1 MRTGTLLTL
10 LLLPIVAR
18 ADDDFIVLKEGP
30 GGVPPRKMLATFLR
44 AECQKHFD
52 ARKKAVADLKTPD
65 DVKKRQQDL
74 REKFIAA
81 LGGFPEKTPLNARV
95 AGTIEGN
102 GYRIEKVIYESRPN
116 HHVTANLY
124 LPPGKGPFP
133 GVLLP
138 CGHGAAG
145 KADAAYQRAS
155 MLLATNGIAALC
167 YDPMGQ
173 GERMQI
179 LNELHRPIIQGTT
192 EHTMLGIGAL
202 LVGRSTASYRLWDG
216 IRSLDYLA
224 SRPEVDPKRLGCT
237 GVSGGG
243 TLTSYLMALDERIA
257 CAAPACYITSLER
270 LFATIGPQDAEQNI
284 TGQVA
289 FGMDHADYVTMRAPR
304 PTLILAA
311 TRDFFDIQGTWA
323 SFREAKQ
330 VYSLMGHPER
340 VDIVEINAGHGYP
353 KAHREAMVN
362 WMRRW
367 LLAKDGNV
375 TEPEFA
381 VYKPA
386 ELQCTRTG
394 QVLEDFKGKSVVD
407 LNVECEKE
415 LAAERKKAWA
425 GMDQSS
431 RIDTVRRTLGLP
443 REIRAATRTV
453 VSTIKRE
460 EFTIEKVTYETE
472 PGIIVPAL
480 EFSKTRT
487 PDIAWIYVQSGGKE
501 AEASPGEQIERLAR
515 MGDRVISLDLRGMGE
530 TAPGKAAPGKPNYF
544 GVDITESFLGL
555 HLNRPLLGQR
565 THDLLSVIKN
575 VAPNHHTIHLHGA
588 GESSVIV
595 LHAGALA
602 SPLARVNPNFI
613 GVSGPLVSWTSVVRT
628 PVSVNQLANVVP
640 GALAVYDLPD
650 LGTLCTSSNL
660 IIENAVDATGKP
672 VKKADLES
680 AYAHVKAAYKMA
692 ERTKL
697 ILNQP

>member
-1 MRTGTLLTL
+1 MRTCTLLGL
-10 LLLPIVAR
+10 LLLPIAAR
-18 ADDDFIVLKEGP
+18 ADDDFTVLKEGP

-81 LGGFPEKTPLNARV
+81 LGGFSEKTPLNARV

-145 KADAAYQRAS
+145 KADAAYQRAC

-167 YDPMGQ
+167 YDPIGQ

-179 LNELHRPIIQGTT
+179 LNEMHKPIIQGTT

-202 LVGRSTASYRLWDG
+202 LVGRSTASYRVWDG

-243 TLTSYLMALDERIA
+243 TLTSYLMALDDRIV

-304 PTLILAA
+304 PTLILSA

-353 KAHREAMVN
+353 RAHREAMAN

-367 LLAKDGNV
+367 LLDKDGNV

-407 LNVECEKE
+407 LNVERDKE
-415 LAAERKKAWA
+415 LAEKRSNEWA
-425 GMDQSS
+425 AKSKLQLQ
-431 RIDTVRRTLGLP
+431 REVKRLLGLP
-443 REIRAATRTV
+443 DVVPAAKKKV
-453 VSTIKRE
+453 VSQTKRDGV
-460 EFTIEKVTYETE
+460 IVEKVIYETE
-472 PGIIVPAL
+472 PGVVVPAVLYRPADNIVKYVRLDVLDMGQNEAANRGL
-480 EFSKTRT
+480 EKC
-487 PDIAWIYVQSGGKE
+487 
-501 AEASPGEQIERLAR
+501 AR
-515 MGDRVISLDLRGMGE
+515 MEHTCGISLDLRGMGE
-530 TAPGKAAPGKPNYF
+530 TSPGKVEAERRSPF
-544 GVDITESFLGL
+544 GVDLSESFLAM
-555 HLNRPLLGQR
+555 HVNRPLLGQR
-565 THDLLSVIKN
+565 MFDLLSVLRQ
-575 VAPNHHTIHLHGA
+575 VREDGGETIGLHGGGTA
-588 GESSVIV
+588 GPII
-595 LHAGALA
+595 LHAALFDDAVKVIHVGDFVVSWSLVVQAPVSANQFSSAVPGVLA
-602 SPLARVNPNFI
+602 S
-613 GVSGPLVSWTSVVRT
+613 
-628 PVSVNQLANVVP
+628 
-640 GALAVYDLPD
+640 YDLPD
-650 LGTLCTSSNL
+650 LAAALAPRHLELNRMT
-660 IIENAVDATGKP
+660 DAAGKP
-672 VKKADLES
+672 VSKEFAAAAFS
-680 AYAHVKAAYKMA
+680 RCKAAYEKMNA
-692 ERTKL
+692 GESFAVW
-697 ILNQP
+697 Q